1 MPSRFQCQQIFLKNL
16 TISFNSLIKRRME
29 KQQAIAKE
37 SRERYVGFYVSD
49 KMYSAIQKAADAERR
64 TVSSYLRF
72 LLERLLLTAK

>member
-1 MPSRFQCQQIFLKNL
+1 
-16 TISFNSLIKRRME
+16 ME

-37 SRERYVGFYVSD
+37 NRERYVGFYVSD